1 MISRVRDIGNTWCMY
16 VPSGTTLL
24 VVGVIG
30 VLNFSFWRRNQ
41 GARLSDASFDVV
53 VGRVGVS
60 VQVC

>member
-1 MISRVRDIGNTWCMY
+1 VRDIGNAWYLY
-16 VPSGTTLL
+16 VPSGIALL

-41 GARLSDASFDVV
+41 GARLRDASFDVV

>member
-1 MISRVRDIGNTWCMY
+1 MISRVRDIGNAWYPY
-16 VPSGTTLL
+16 VPSGTALL

-41 GARLSDASFDVV
+41 EARLSDAGFDVV